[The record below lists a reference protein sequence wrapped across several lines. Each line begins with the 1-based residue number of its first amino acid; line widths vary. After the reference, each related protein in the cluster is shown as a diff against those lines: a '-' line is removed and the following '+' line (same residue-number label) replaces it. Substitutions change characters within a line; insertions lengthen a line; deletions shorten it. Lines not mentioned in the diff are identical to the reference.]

1 MKLSEI
7 LKEIN
12 VLSAAASG
20 DTEITASATNSRRV
34 KSGDL
39 FRRGAR

>member
-1 MKLSEI
+1 MRKYHENDSEI

-20 DTEITASATNSRRV
+20 DTEITGVCSTIPAA
-34 KSGDL
+34 
-39 FRRGAR
+39 